1 MPEMGS
7 GNSLPA
13 VIDSPDYTGGGLVN
27 LIAEL
32 ESRLTGDRLVD
43 GLHPD
48 LAASIPDADTY
59 VLLLIDGL
67 GASQLSHPGAGVFA
81 KASKGTL
88 HSPFPSTTSVSL
100 ATIATGLPPAAH
112 GLVSHLAWIEEAGG
126 VVNTLKWVD
135 LAGLPVSHDF
145 ATVLP
150 EPNLWERLR
159 SAGVEGITVQPGPF
173 EQTPLSRLLYRG
185 SRFEGAW
192 DDADQVEATVQ
203 LSGTPRR
210 LIFTYLWQV
219 DFAGHVH
226 GLESVEFAAAVAQA
240 TDVWEELAR
249 RLPPNVALIGTSD
262 HGLVEYSEKD
272 KLLIRDPRYD
282 GMRFAGDPRGVLAWG
297 PPELIDDLCRDTG
310 ATLTDPRGLVG
321 PGLTDIARRR
331 LGVNLV
337 LPPEGKVILPPGFDK
352 RLRCYHGGPLP
363 AEIEIPLLV
372 R

>member
-1 MPEMGS
+1 MEP

-32 ESRLTGDRLVD
+32 EGRLTGERLVP
-43 GLHPD
+43 GLRPD
-48 LAASIPDADTY
+48 LASAIPEAETY

-67 GASQLSHPGAGVFA
+67 GIAQLSHPGAGTFVRA
-81 KASKGTL
+81 TKGTL

-100 ATIATGLPPAAH
+100 ATVATGTPPAAH

-145 ATVLP
+145 AAVLP
-150 EPNLWERLR
+150 GPNLWERLR
-159 SAGVEGITVQPGPF
+159 SAGVEPITVQPGSF
-173 EQTPLSRLLYRG
+173 EQSPLSRLLYRG
-185 SRFEGAW
+185 SRFESAW
-192 DDADQVEATVQ
+192 DDADLVEATVQ
-203 LSGTPRR
+203 LSRTPRR

-219 DFAGHVH
+219 DYAGHVH
-226 GLESVEFAAAVAQA
+226 GLESPEFSTAVALA
-240 TDVWEELAR
+240 TGVWEELTR
-249 RLPPNVALIGTSD
+249 RLPATVTLIGTSD
-262 HGLVEYSEKD
+262 HGLVEYREED
-272 KLLIRDPRYD
+272 KLLIRDSRYD
-282 GMRFAGDPRGVLAWG
+282 ELRFAGDPRGVLAWG
-297 PPELIDDLCRDTG
+297 PPGLIDDLCGITG

-321 PGLTDIARRR
+321 PGLTDVAQRR

-352 RLRCYHGGPLP
+352 RLRCYHGGPSP
-363 AEIEIPLLV
+363 DEIEIPLLV